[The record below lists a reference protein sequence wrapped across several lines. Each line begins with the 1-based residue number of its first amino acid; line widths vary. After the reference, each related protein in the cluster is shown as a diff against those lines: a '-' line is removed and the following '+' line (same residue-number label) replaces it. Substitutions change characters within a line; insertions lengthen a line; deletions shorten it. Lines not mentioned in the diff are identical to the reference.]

1 MRPGIR
7 SRPWAGIDVGSY
19 SVKLVATMGTRHW
32 VAEVPNTVPEHERET
47 AQGRQALARLVA
59 DCISKTGLSPR
70 GFRGI
75 TIGIAGPDV
84 ILKQIRLPYM
94 DEAEVGSAL
103 RFEARKHLPFDPQGM
118 VIDFQIVGRSIT
130 EKRMDILLAA
140 VSQDRLDRLTAP
152 LRLLGLDADI
162 VDATPL
168 ALTNALFHQVALT
181 PQTQMLLDLGDSAS
195 HLILHQ
201 RSEPYFAR
209 RFDFGGRSITQA
221 IARGMKIPFEEAEAW
236 KVSLADGGPAYE
248 INWALPEMNFILD
261 TLRFDLIEELK
272 RSVAFYRTIGKLSE
286 PFTLWL
292 SGGAARLPGLAQRLQ
307 ELLEAPVEVFDPLKS
322 VNGDRPAG
330 ASKGPQFAQALGLA
344 LRTP

>member
-7 SRPWAGIDVGSY
+7 SRPWAGIDIGSY
-19 SVKLVATMGTRHW
+19 SVKLVATLGTRHW

-47 AQGRQALARLVA
+47 PAGRQSLARLVA
-59 DCISKTGLSPR
+59 DCISRTGLSTR

-75 TIGIAGPDV
+75 TLGISGPDV
-84 ILKQIRLPYM
+84 ILKQISLPYM
-94 DEAEVGSAL
+94 DEAEVGPAL

-140 VSQDRLDRLTAP
+140 VSQERLDRLVAP
-152 LRLLGLDADI
+152 LRLLDLDADI
-162 VDATPL
+162 IDATPL

-181 PQTQMLLDLGDSAS
+181 AQTQMLLDLGHSAS

-209 RFDFGGRSITQA
+209 RFEFGGRSITQA
-221 IARGMKIPFEEAEAW
+221 VARGMKIPFEEAEAW
-236 KVSLADGGPAYE
+236 KISLADGTPSFA
-248 INWALPEMNFILD
+248 INWSLPEMNFILD

-292 SGGAARLPGLAQRLQ
+292 SGGAARLPGLPQRLE
-307 ELLEAPVEVFDPLKS
+307 ELLEAPVQVFNPMKS
-322 VNGDRPAG
+322 VNDDRRDG
-330 ASKGPQFAQALGLA
+330 ASKSPQFAQALGLA
-344 LRTP
+344 LRTA

>member
-7 SRPWAGIDVGSY
+7 SRPWAGIDVGSH
-19 SVKLVATMGTRHW
+19 SVKLVATMGSRHW
-32 VAEVPNTVPEHERET
+32 IAEVANTVPEHERET
-47 AQGRQALARLVA
+47 PAGRQSLARLVA
-59 DCISKTGLSPR
+59 DCITSAGLSPR

-75 TIGIAGPDV
+75 TMGISGADV
-84 ILKQIRLPYM
+84 IIKQIALPYM
-94 DEAEVGSAL
+94 DEDEVGQAL

-130 EKRMDILLAA
+130 EKRMDVLLAA
-140 VSQDRLDRLTAP
+140 VSQERLDRLTAP

-168 ALTNALFHQVALT
+168 ALTNALFHQVALK
-181 PQTQMLLDLGDSAS
+181 PETQMLLDLGHSAS

-209 RFDFGGRSITQA
+209 RFEFGGRTITQA
-221 IARGMKIPFEEAEAW
+221 ISRGMKIPFEEAEAW
-236 KVSLADGGPAYE
+236 KISLARTSPSVD
-248 INWALPEMNFILD
+248 WSLPEMGFILEA
-261 TLRFDLIEELK
+261 LRYDLIEELK

-292 SGGAARLPGLAQRLQ
+292 SGGAARLPGLSQRLE
-307 ELLEAPVEVFDPLKS
+307 ELLEAPVHVFDPMESMNGGRGNRELKS
-322 VNGDRPAG
+322 
-330 ASKGPQFAQALGLA
+330 PQFAQALGLA
-344 LRTP
+344 LRNA